1 MSITEVYPT
10 LVDIFREELRSPVL
24 LIEPSMTHDDI
35 PGWDSAATVAIIMSV
50 EERFD
55 LELSASD
62 LKGLFTVGD
71 FVEMIQRH
79 IK

>member
-1 MSITEVYPT
+1 
-10 LVDIFREELRSPVL
+10 
-24 LIEPSMTHDDI
+24 MTHDDI